1 MKINQFYANLR
12 SQLKKVITGVQD
24 ADGLF
29 WDNTTPNSSIRR
41 ELENLLA
48 NNLQLAAKHFGV
60 YVVTRHSSCPNK
72 HHNTNFDYPTSNNFG
87 IDIEYGD
94 ARYKWTG
101 YQLFQGERYCTCACS
116 SKNKPT
122 NHWVIDD
129 FVYEKELKR
138 NFDVDSLIIILGDI
152 GDAIDSAGEK
162 RPRSAIREWLL
173 RAMLNIND
181 QLLPIPMDDFVIK
194 YVEN

>member
-1 MKINQFYANLR
+1 M
-12 SQLKKVITGVQD
+12 
-24 ADGLF
+24 
-29 WDNTTPNSSIRR
+29 
-41 ELENLLA
+41 
-48 NNLQLAAKHFGV
+48 
-60 YVVTRHSSCPNK
+60 
-72 HHNTNFDYPTSNNFG
+72 
-87 IDIEYGD
+87 
-94 ARYKWTG
+94 
-101 YQLFQGERYCTCACS
+101 
-116 SKNKPT
+116 
-122 NHWVIDD
+122 
-129 FVYEKELKR
+129 KR